1 VDGFVFDRTGH
12 LLHLRH
18 PRVKRL
24 VGRLLAGNLV
34 SQERNSW
41 IYSRG
46 VYTRYPFQSHFHGL
60 PPEVVAD
67 CLLGVIEAQRKPRA
81 KAPKNFAEWVLDTFG
96 DGVARHFMFPYN
108 RKLWTVPPG
117 RLTTEWLGRFVPRPD
132 LRQVILGALADAPD
146 DIGYNA
152 SFLYPQRGG
161 IESLVRALARNLKKV
176 ICGVAVKGIQLRPR
190 RLVLSNGD
198 RVGFGRLVSC
208 VPLPLL
214 VRMIRGV
221 PERVRVA
228 AGKLRWASVY
238 NLNLGIRD
246 RGVDRHWVYVPEDR
260 FALYRFGYA
269 SNFSPN
275 MAPKGAANIYTEV
288 AYRPGGGLD
297 RKRVVNRVIRDLM
310 TIGVI
315 RSRKDILTQKA
326 LDLPFAYAIYD
337 RNRTPS
343 AKAILSYLE
352 SKDIHS
358 IGRYGR
364 WEYSAM
370 EDAILQGIELADR
383 LRN

>member
-1 VDGFVFDRTGH
+1 
-12 LLHLRH
+12 
-18 PRVKRL
+18 
-24 VGRLLAGNLV
+24 
-34 SQERNSW
+34 
-41 IYSRG
+41 
-46 VYTRYPFQSHFHGL
+46 
-60 PPEVVAD
+60 
-67 CLLGVIEAQRKPRA
+67 
-81 KAPKNFAEWVLDTFG
+81 
-96 DGVARHFMFPYN
+96 M
-108 RKLWTVPPG
+108 
-117 RLTTEWLGRFVPRPD
+117 
-132 LRQVILGALADAPD
+132 
-146 DIGYNA
+146 
-152 SFLYPQRGG
+152 
-161 IESLVRALARNLKKV
+161 
-176 ICGVAVKGIQLRPR
+176 
-190 RLVLSNGD
+190 
-198 RVGFGRLVSC
+198 
-208 VPLPLL
+208 L

-221 PERVRVA
+221 PDRVKTA

-275 MAPKGAANIYTEV
+275 VAPGRAANVYTEV
-288 AYRPGGGLD
+288 AYRPGRGLD
-297 RKRVVNRVIRDLM
+297 RKRVGNRVIRDLRA
-310 TIGVI
+310 IGVI
-315 RSRKDILTQKA
+315 RSKKDILTQKA

-370 EDAILQGIELADR
+370 EDAILQGLELADR